1 MTVALVILGLI
12 LGASFYGFPGALTG
26 AVLGYAIGELY
37 AVSRKLRLLEGE
49 VAELRRRQEP
59 LSVTTPAEEVIT
71 GTVPVSDFHTGEP
84 PPDLISREETFSFN
98 DSPKTAGD
106 PSETDSA
113 AHNVTWESALP
124 SEEKT
129 VAENPLSAMLNRFLT
144 GGHLLVKAGIIILF
158 IGVSFLVKYAAEH
171 ELFPIELRLAAAAGG
186 GIVLLAIGWR
196 LRGSRVVYAQVLQGG
211 GVGILYLT
219 TFAALRLY
227 SLLPPVPAFFVLVAV
242 AVLSAMLA
250 VMQNACPLAV
260 MGVSGGFLAPILTS
274 TGGGNHVLLFSYYA
288 LLNCGIVGIAW
299 FRAWRIL
306 NLIGFL
312 ATFIIGAAWGYRYY
326 QPEYFASTEP
336 FLILFFAMY
345 VAIAVIFSVR
355 REPDL
360 KAFLDGTLVFGT
372 PVAAFALQAMLVRPY
387 RFGLAWSALG
397 LGLVYIPLAWAMFL
411 KRRRYM
417 RTLIEAFF
425 AFGVVFTTL
434 AIPLAFENRWTS
446 AAWALEGT
454 GILWAGI
461 RQGRKL
467 ARIFGILLVFGAGV
481 FFVADATL
489 SAGGMPV
496 LNSFFLGCVLL
507 AVSGLFSSYCLFRNR
522 EIVDWWEFYPGAALF
537 VWGLLWWFGGGL
549 HEIDL
554 HMPLSFRMGGILAFL
569 ALSCGACD
577 HLEKRLAW
585 PWLNRPALCLLPGMY
600 LVALTLKDSGLHPFS
615 QLGFAAWPLAF
626 AVYYRI
632 LNRQGAVPGSVLKFL
647 HAGTFWLVAIVL
659 TLEARWQA
667 GNLVN
672 GADTWKEIAWGFTP
686 ALLVLLFTEF
696 GVKRSW
702 LVRERHEPYLSLCA
716 GPVIISAWAWAVF
729 ANLTSPGDSD
739 PLGWLPILNPLDIS
753 TGLVFVALAAWFG
766 RLRSGFPSTFF
777 PQQAKALAWGY
788 AASLF
793 VWFNA
798 ILVRSIHHWGGVEF
812 SFNPLFS
819 SVLLQAS
826 LSIFWSILALCIMV
840 VATRARMR
848 PVWLAGAGL
857 LAVVVIKLFLVD
869 LSKTGTVAR
878 IVSFVGVGVLLLVI
892 GYLSP
897 VPPRGREVDKI

>member
-12 LGASFYGFPGALTG
+12 IGGSFHGFPGAFTG
-26 AVLGYAIGELY
+26 AALGYAIGEIY
-37 AVSRKLRLLEGE
+37 ALSRKQRLLEGE
-49 VAELRRRQEP
+49 VAELRRRLGP
-59 LSVTTPAEEVIT
+59 LSAVTQDEGVNADSAPIPDFN
-71 GTVPVSDFHTGEP
+71 PVEP
-84 PPDLISREETFSFN
+84 SPDLISPEETFSFN
-98 DSPKTAGD
+98 DSRKTAGE
-106 PSETDSA
+106 PFETDSA
-113 AHNVTWESALP
+113 PEHVTWESAPP
-124 SEEKT
+124 SEEKS
-129 VAENPLSAMLNRFLT
+129 VVENPLSAILNRFLT
-144 GGHLLVKAGIIILF
+144 GGHLLVKTGIIILF

-171 ELFPIELRLAAAAGG
+171 ELFPIELRLAAAACG
-186 GIVLLAIGWR
+186 GIVLLAVGWR
-196 LRGSRVVYAQVLQGG
+196 LRGSRSVYAQVLQGG

-227 SLLPPVPAFFVLVAV
+227 ALIPPVPAFFVLVAV

-326 QPEYFASTEP
+326 QPEFFASTEP
-336 FLILFFAMY
+336 FLILFFTIY
-345 VAIAVIFSVR
+345 VAIAIIFSVR

-387 RFGLAWSALG
+387 RFGLAWSAIG

-411 KRRRYM
+411 KRPRYM

-434 AIPLAFENRWTS
+434 AIPLTFENRWTS

-454 GILWAGI
+454 GILWAGV
-461 RQGRKL
+461 RQGKKL
-467 ARIFGILLVFGAGV
+467 ARIFGVLLVFGAG
-481 FFVADATL
+481 FFLLVDATL
-489 SAGGMPV
+489 SARGMPV
-496 LNSFFLGCVLL
+496 LNGFYLGCVLL

-522 EIVDWWEFYPGAALF
+522 ETVDRWEYYLGTALF

-554 HMPLSFRMGGILAFL
+554 HMPHSFRMGGILAFL

-577 HLEKRLAW
+577 HLEKRLVW
-585 PWLNRPALCLLPGMY
+585 PWLSRPALCLLPGMY

-632 LNRQGAVPGSVLKFL
+632 LNRQGAVPGSVLKFF
-647 HAGTFWLVAIVL
+647 HAGAFWLVAIVL
-659 TLEARWQA
+659 TLETRWQS
-667 GNLVN
+667 GKLVD
-672 GADTWKEIAWGFTP
+672 GADTWAEIAWGFTS
-686 ALLVLLFTEF
+686 ALLVLLLSEF

-702 LVRERHEPYLSLCA
+702 LIRERHEPYLSLCA
-716 GPVIISAWAWAVF
+716 GPVIIAAWAWAVF
-729 ANLTSPGDSD
+729 TNLTSPGDSD
-739 PLGWLPILNPLDIS
+739 PLRWLPILNPLDVT

-766 RLRSGFPSTFF
+766 RLRSGFPSAFF
-777 PQQAKALAWGY
+777 PRQANALAWGY

-793 VWFNA
+793 VWFNT

-812 SFNPLFS
+812 SVNALFA

-826 LSIFWSILALCIMV
+826 LSIFWSILALCVMV
-840 VATRARMR
+840 IATRARLR

-897 VPPRGREVDKI
+897 VPPRGREVDNT